1 MVRGGLYKSD
11 IKKARDSLVAQGK
24 NPSVD
29 AVRVAL
35 GNTGSKTTI
44 HRYLR
49 ELDQEEG
56 AGVGAKV
63 AVSDALQDLI
73 ARLAARLHEEAE
85 TRIAEAQERF
95 DARHKDDV
103 AALERQKQENAALA
117 AQLLHANEAL
127 QEEKA
132 AHAQAEA
139 TLQASRVAV
148 SQFEERVAGLAARIT
163 ENEAH
168 AASLEQKHQHAR
180 EALEHFRTS
189 AKEQRDQE
197 QRRHEHQVQTLQVE
211 IRGLNET
218 LTTKNHELLQVNRE
232 AGKLTEQMGQAAK
245 DLRQAQSDGR
255 LMLDELQTLRPLP
268 AELRAAQAQWATQA
282 QEAERL
288 RTDAATRTAEMD
300 RQRAAVH
307 NSQTEVVRLQT
318 RLETLQGMFDR
329 LDAVRR
335 APSDKESAG
344 PETPGQAPDG

>member
-1 MVRGGLYKSD
+1 MGRGGLYKSD

-49 ELDQEEG
+49 ELEQEEG

-95 DARHKDDV
+95 DARHRDDV
-103 AALERQKQENAALA
+103 AALDRQKQEMSAFGVQLQRSNTDLLA
-117 AQLLHANEAL
+117 EQAG
-127 QEEKA
+127 
-132 AHAQAEA
+132 HAQAQKA
-139 TLQASRVAV
+139 LQASRVAV
-148 SQFEERVAGLAARIT
+148 SQLEERVAGLAARIAEHET
-163 ENEAH
+163 H

-211 IRGLNET
+211 IRSLNET
-218 LTTKNHELLQVNRE
+218 VTAKNHELLQVNRE

-245 DLRQAQSDGR
+245 ELRQAQSDGR
-255 LMLDELQTLRPLP
+255 QMRDELQTLRPLP
-268 AELRAAQAQWATQA
+268 AELRTAQAQWTEQA
-282 QEAERL
+282 QQAECL
-288 RTDAATRTAEMD
+288 RTEAAARKAELDCD
-300 RQRAAVH
+300 RAVLH
-307 NSQTEVVRLQT
+307 ASQTEVVRLQA

-329 LDAVRR
+329 LDTGRR
-335 APSDKESAG
+335 APSVKDSTG
-344 PETPGQAPDG
+344 RETSEPATGG